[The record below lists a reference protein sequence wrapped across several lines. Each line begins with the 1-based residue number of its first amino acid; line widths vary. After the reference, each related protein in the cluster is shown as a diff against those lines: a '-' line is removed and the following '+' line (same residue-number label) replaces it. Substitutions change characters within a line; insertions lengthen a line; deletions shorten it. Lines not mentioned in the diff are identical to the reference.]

1 MKNKLFV
8 FVMLV
13 LASITFAAT
22 GLAEDTNVSTA
33 KEITKGIVPPTNV
46 TAENT
51 AINPTVFIGVFTL
64 VILILFV
71 ILGYNVKKLYDF
83 ENKKMETLVNKFAI
97 DPTKT
102 LKEQV
107 ELFKPDLEGMKGLS
121 RSLMAFAIIFIVGL
135 VLVYSVVRSGIT
147 AESVGNLASIL
158 AGAVSTIIGFYFGTR
173 AAEEARATTPPTAS
187 STTPP
192 TTPST
197 AEALNKEGLKLAG
210 SKKYEEAIKCFE
222 AAIVLDPKYAEAWHN
237 KGEALK
243 SLGRTTEADA
253 AFSKAK
259 ELGYKG

>member
-135 VLVYSVVRSGIT
+135 VL
-147 AESVGNLASIL
+147 ED
-158 AGAVSTIIGFYFGTR
+158 
-173 AAEEARATTPPTAS
+173 
-187 STTPP
+187 
-192 TTPST
+192 
-197 AEALNKEGLKLAG
+197 
-210 SKKYEEAIKCFE
+210 FE
-222 AAIVLDPKYAEAWHN
+222 KPN
-237 KGEALK
+237 
-243 SLGRTTEADA
+243 
-253 AFSKAK
+253 
-259 ELGYKG
+259 

>member
-33 KEITKGIVPPTNV
+33 KEITIGIVPPTIV

-135 VLVYSVVRSGIT
+135 VL
-147 AESVGNLASIL
+147 ED
-158 AGAVSTIIGFYFGTR
+158 
-173 AAEEARATTPPTAS
+173 
-187 STTPP
+187 
-192 TTPST
+192 
-197 AEALNKEGLKLAG
+197 
-210 SKKYEEAIKCFE
+210 FE
-222 AAIVLDPKYAEAWHN
+222 KPN
-237 KGEALK
+237 
-243 SLGRTTEADA
+243 
-253 AFSKAK
+253 
-259 ELGYKG
+259 